1 MKPVPEAA
9 FAARCGL
16 CRRLS
21 PACFE
26 SEPRRGHRGGSGA
39 APVIGARL
47 RFDHGRRRDQ
57 PQGRIRTRQGTD
69 VQETRL
75 CTCPIER
82 GALDRARAQSLKD
95 SLEAR
100 DEAEKP
106 GTPDDQHI
114 AVLEREEQE
123 VVHYFLTR
131 RYKL

>member
-1 MKPVPEAA
+1 MKPVPEAISQRIA
-9 FAARCGL
+9 VCAGVSRLLASRASLGAVIVAVAALLPSSVLASGSITAGGAI
-16 CRRLS
+16 S
-21 PACFE
+21 P
-26 SEPRRGHRGGSGA
+26 
-39 APVIGARL
+39 
-47 RFDHGRRRDQ
+47 RDAYV
-57 PQGRIRTRQGTD
+57 QGKALTFKKL
-69 VQETRL
+69 V
-75 CTCPIER
+75 CASCPIER